1 MKTILSNL
9 REIIKEREI
18 NSEFLGNLAE
28 VLRKTETY
36 PLEKKSSYEPDE
48 DEKPYR
54 EVTAIIREK
63 EITGYEIEEKVK
75 AGVVITLKS
84 KKVSRDELDKYQP

>member
-36 PLEKKSSYEPDE
+36 PLEKKSS
-48 DEKPYR
+48 
-54 EVTAIIREK
+54 
-63 EITGYEIEEKVK
+63 
-75 AGVVITLKS
+75 
-84 KKVSRDELDKYQP
+84 